1 MVLLLRLAA
10 AMLAAGLF
18 ATIVWAGMNANFRES
33 FGRIIADPWGVVSLV
48 DLYIGF
54 IIAAVVIVIF
64 ERKKSVAA
72 LWVVPV
78 FFLGNIVTAIWLAWR
93 LPELVRRLRTRS
105 NCA

>member
-10 AMLAAGLF
+10 AMLAAGLV

-93 LPELVRRLRTRS
+93 LPGLVRRLRTRS